1 MAGYRND
8 SYRAS
13 GVTLI
18 VMGLL
23 YLFDRLIGFSKLG
36 LPWVMRA
43 DNLILYAA
51 VIFLLL
57 KKDKTVGVILAGI
70 WLLLNINFII
80 SLFGSISTYILPIVL
95 LLLGILLYYK
105 SK

>member
-1 MAGYRND
+1 MATSRND

-13 GVTLI
+13 GMTLI

-23 YLFDRLIGFSKLG
+23 YLIDRLVGFAKIGA
-36 LPWVMRA
+36 PWVMRP

-51 VIFLLL
+51 IIFLLL
-57 KKDKTVGVILAGI
+57 KKDKTVGVILLGI
-70 WLLLNINFII
+70 RVLLNMGLII
-80 SLFGSISTYILPIVL
+80 SLLGSISTYILPIVL
-95 LLLGILLYYK
+95 LLIGALLYFK

>member
-18 VMGLL
+18 VIGLL
-23 YLFDRLIGFSKLG
+23 YLFDKLIGFAQLG

-51 VIFLLL
+51 VIFFLL
-57 KKDKTVGVILAGI
+57 KKDKTVGVILLGI
-70 WLLLNINFII
+70 WLLLNINLII
-80 SLFGSISTYILPIVL
+80 SLLGSISTYIVPIVL
-95 LLLGILLYYK
+95 LLLGVLLYYK